1 MNYTVVAE
9 FIVQSESSS
18 EIASALEIIKQWN
31 PKWEPP
37 LFMSDYSEAEQL
49 AIAQVFPYSKF
60 YLCDFHREQSWE
72 RWVKNHNH
80 GLTKS
85 EGEELLG
92 RSINRIFNVR
102 IRKLCNTVKLLPTVL
117 LLLLERCVHRF
128 WQPNTA
134 QRQYYNRPIHFML

>member
-1 MNYTVVAE
+1 MLTVVP
-9 FIVQSESSS
+9 SESSS

-80 GLTKS
+80 GLTWTTSRMCSCSGSKASGKS
-85 EGEELLG
+85 
-92 RSINRIFNVR
+92 S
-102 IRKLCNTVKLLPTVL
+102 
-117 LLLLERCVHRF
+117 
-128 WQPNTA
+128 
-134 QRQYYNRPIHFML
+134 Y